1 VLKWEKEIPKQGGKV
16 ATPIVFQKYT
26 ANWAIQIH
34 IRTVP
39 ASENYEV
46 ATLPSKDLLQIGA
59 STALAYT

>member
-1 VLKWEKEIPKQGGKV
+1 LCESGRKKFQNKEEEV

-46 ATLPSKDLLQIGA
+46 ATLPNKPDSKLG
-59 STALAYT
+59 